1 MVKSRLLVA
10 IPAFNEAEALP
21 LVVES
26 LRKNPLVKSILVIDD
41 GSHDATYRIAKDLNL
56 HVIRHPYNMG
66 VGAAMRTA
74 FIYAE
79 RHDYDFVIQV
89 DADGQHD
96 DSSLV
101 NFMSASA
108 SSDVI
113 VGSRFLSKESFKVSK
128 GRFLGMRILRFTIK
142 YLSGVTISDST
153 SGYRLSNRKA
163 IKLFAEYYPAE
174 YLGDTV
180 TSLIIASKYGLV
192 VGEVPVLMHQRKGG
206 EPSQNL
212 LKSIFHFVR
221 TIAILHLTWIQTVER
236 KNMEISS

>member
-21 LVVES
+21 LVVQS

-41 GSHDATYRIAKDLNL
+41 GSHDETYRIAKDLNL

-79 RHDYDFVIQV
+79 RNNSDFVIQV

-101 NFMSASA
+101 NFMNASTA
-108 SSDVI
+108 SDVI
-113 VGSRFLSKESFKVSK
+113 VGSRFLSKESFKVSR

-142 YLSGVTISDST
+142 YLSGVRISDST
-153 SGYRLSNRKA
+153 SGFRLSNRKA
-163 IKLFAEYYPAE
+163 IKLFAEHYPAE

-192 VGEVPVLMHQRKGG
+192 VGEVPALMHQRKGG

-212 LKSIFHFVR
+212 LKSIFHFAR
-221 TIAILHLTWIQTVER
+221 TIAILHLTRIQTVER
-236 KNMEISS
+236 KSMEISS